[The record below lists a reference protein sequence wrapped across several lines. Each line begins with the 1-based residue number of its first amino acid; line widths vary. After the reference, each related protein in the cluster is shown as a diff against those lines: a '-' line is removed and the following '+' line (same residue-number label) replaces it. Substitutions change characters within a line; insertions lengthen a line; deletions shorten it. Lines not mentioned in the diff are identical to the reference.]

1 MRSLRPQ
8 DYEPG
13 GRYYKE
19 PKLIDG
25 VPAEW
30 KKEYKRTLND
40 QHFQLSFDSVSDKAR
55 EYLEDRRWT
64 SIEIEKFINS
74 NGWELAY
81 AEAYE
86 EDGFN
91 DFDKTVN
98 NVLDALKIN
107 KKIDSDFTEV
117 ITY

>member
-1 MRSLRPQ
+1 MEKRMPTLNEFINELAPPSKDILRSLRPQ

-40 QHFQLSFDSVSDKAR
+40 RHFQISFDSVSDKAR
-55 EYLEDRRWT
+55 NTWK
-64 SIEIEKFINS
+64 IK
-74 NGWELAY
+74 
-81 AEAYE
+81 
-86 EDGFN
+86 DGH
-91 DFDKTVN
+91 
-98 NVLDALKIN
+98 LK
-107 KKIDSDFTEV
+107 K
-117 ITY
+117 